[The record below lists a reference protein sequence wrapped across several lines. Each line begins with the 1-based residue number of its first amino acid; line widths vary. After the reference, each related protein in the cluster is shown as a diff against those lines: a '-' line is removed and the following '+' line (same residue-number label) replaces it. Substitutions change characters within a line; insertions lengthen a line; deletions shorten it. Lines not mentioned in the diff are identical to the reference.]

1 MLLRLTASLESLVS
15 FIALLIFL
23 ENLKTGLI
31 SNKHLL
37 DLKVTSNCWI
47 CEGWTRMQFKVT
59 RMQALGEK
67 MPPKKVPGQYTSL
80 EEKQQSA
87 VYLHLNF
94 EGFKPVRMLEVT
106 ESEESYFTLHRMIPP
121 GSLTYFYS
129 VGDPNLVAAD
139 STKSLVTI
147 TDQSNPSTKVE
158 NKLVQMSMGEQNKL
172 TVKVPRVNYC
182 DEDIDV
188 QTGALR
194 VEDLNQ
200 IKGLPRA
207 EPIVDEKEERPRTP
221 WSFDKSIFANYT
233 KDTDEILLNCFDFDW
248 HSGKLEKVA
257 MKFQKEQRDKVYN
270 YLLKNYH
277 LM

>member
-1 MLLRLTASLESLVS
+1 M
-15 FIALLIFL
+15 
-23 ENLKTGLI
+23 
-31 SNKHLL
+31 
-37 DLKVTSNCWI
+37 
-47 CEGWTRMQFKVT
+47 
-59 RMQALGEK
+59 
-67 MPPKKVPGQYTSL
+67 
-80 EEKQQSA
+80 
-87 VYLHLNF
+87 
-94 EGFKPVRMLEVT
+94 
-106 ESEESYFTLHRMIPP
+106 
-121 GSLTYFYS
+121 
-129 VGDPNLVAAD
+129 
-139 STKSLVTI
+139 
-147 TDQSNPSTKVE
+147 
-158 NKLVQMSMGEQNKL
+158 

-194 VEDLNQ
+194 VDDLNQ